1 MTKIAGVGMTLQQ
14 EREEEEQKIAARS
27 AVNWKANI
35 DKQRKFLNYSEIFEE
50 DIGQDE
56 VGLAKRGRTA
66 ISGAV
71 GLGD

>member
-1 MTKIAGVGMTLQQ
+1 MTKIAGAGMTLQQ